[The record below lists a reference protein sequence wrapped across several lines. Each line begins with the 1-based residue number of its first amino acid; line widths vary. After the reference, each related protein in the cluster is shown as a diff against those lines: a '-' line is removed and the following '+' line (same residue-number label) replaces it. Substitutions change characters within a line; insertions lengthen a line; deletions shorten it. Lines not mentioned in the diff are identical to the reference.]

1 MASKVRVVRNSIG
14 TEDVTKFVKSFHF
27 AVSRGELDTH
37 LDVLYEAIVD
47 RIKAYQVEEGDPED
61 AETVSKLKAIRK
73 LRGGPN
79 ELSVGTVY
87 EVTGDRYRGVTV
99 RFLGIS
105 DRSTKERQLAKV
117 LVLTLGNVM
126 GNGLAVDEVKLI
138 PVAALKDLPEVPPA
152 ASETLVEKI

>member
-1 MASKVRVVRNSIG
+1 MATKVRVVRNSIG

-37 LDVLYEAIVD
+37 LDVLYEILVD
-47 RIKAYQVEEGDPED
+47 RIRVYQGEAGDPED
-61 AETVSKLKAIRK
+61 AETTKKLSAIRR

-79 ELSVGTVY
+79 ELSTGSLY
-87 EVTGDRYRGVTV
+87 EVTGERYKDVQV

-105 DRSTKERQLAKV
+105 DKSTKDRQLAKV
-117 LVLTLGNVM
+117 QVISVGQSNLVL
-126 GNGLAVDEVKLI
+126 DEVKLI
-138 PVAALKDLPEVPPA
+138 PVAALKDLPEIPPA